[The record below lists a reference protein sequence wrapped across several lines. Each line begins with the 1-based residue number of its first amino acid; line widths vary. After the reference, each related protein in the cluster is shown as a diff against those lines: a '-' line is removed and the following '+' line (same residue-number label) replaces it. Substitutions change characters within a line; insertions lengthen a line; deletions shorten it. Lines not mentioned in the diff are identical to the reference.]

1 MPMVRNVLLILL
13 LANSFLV
20 RAQFELNAQIRP
32 RTELRN
38 GYRFPAGE
46 SSELAFFV
54 SQRTR
59 LSFLYNDTMLDAN
72 ITLQDVRVWGDETI
86 ASDNPGLGIAMAYA
100 TLRPFKDF
108 SVRAGRQEI
117 SLGDQ
122 RLFGMAEWR
131 QAARSHDA
139 LWVRWQPGKYDV
151 SAIGAFNQNAE
162 RLGSTS
168 YGLNQYKALGIL
180 YAKREGA
187 LLDVDGIM
195 AADGIQ
201 NLYSGGSETDWR
213 YTTGLNVAV
222 DIASFK
228 LFAGQH
234 IQRGTRFIDR
244 KDIRAFMGVAGASY
258 SFGKWRF
265 NFTTEVLSGRDS
277 TSEDYTAF
285 DNLYASRHRF
295 FGYMDY
301 FVSFPFDPDEG
312 GLQHTQLS
320 AAYRPAPQHTI
331 ELTGHSFYLEER
343 VRDAATGVL
352 TGKELGQELDL
363 LYTFDMR
370 SDISV
375 TFGHSLYWSTDD
387 LALIKGGDP
396 SIVNHFT
403 YLMLDVRPVFFRSK
417 GK

>member
-1 MPMVRNVLLILL
+1 MRYLLLLLIIPVHT
-13 LANSFLV
+13 AF
-20 RAQFELNAQIRP
+20 AQFEIGGQVRP

-38 GYRFPAGE
+38 GYRFPADAA
-46 SSELAFFV
+46 SEIAFFV

-59 LSFLYNDTMLDAN
+59 LSFLYADTMLDAN

-86 ASDNPGLGIAMAYA
+86 ASDDPGLGIAMAYT
-100 TLRPFKDF
+100 TLRPFQDF
-108 SVRAGRQEI
+108 SIRAGRQEI

-139 LWVRWQPGKYDV
+139 LWLRWEPGKYDIN
-151 SAIGAFNQNAE
+151 AIGAFNQNAE

-180 YAKREGA
+180 YAKRDGS
-187 LLDVDGIM
+187 LLDVDGIV

-213 YTTGLNVAV
+213 YTSGLNVAV
-222 DIASFK
+222 DIAVIK
-228 LFAGQH
+228 IFAGQYL
-234 IQRGTRFIDR
+234 QRGTRFIDG
-244 KDIRAFMGVAGASY
+244 KDIRAFMGVAGATLTY
-258 SFGKWRF
+258 GKWQF
-265 NFTTEVLSGRDS
+265 GFTSEVLSGKDS
-277 TSEDYTAF
+277 TSEFYTAF

-295 FGYMDY
+295 LGYMDY
-301 FVSFPFDPDEG
+301 FVSFPFDADEG
-312 GLQHTQLS
+312 GLQHTQLRVGYS
-320 AAYRPAPQHTI
+320 PAPKHNI
-331 ELTGHSFYLEER
+331 ELTGHTFFLEEP
-343 VRDAATGVL
+343 VRDAATGVV
-352 TGKELGQELDL
+352 TGKALGQELDI

-370 SDISV
+370 SDVTV

-396 SIVNHFT
+396 AVVNNFT

-417 GK
+417 VN